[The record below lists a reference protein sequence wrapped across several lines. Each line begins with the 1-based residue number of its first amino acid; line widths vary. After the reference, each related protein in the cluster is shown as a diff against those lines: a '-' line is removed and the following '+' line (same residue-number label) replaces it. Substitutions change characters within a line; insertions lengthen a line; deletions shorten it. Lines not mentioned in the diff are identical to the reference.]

1 MDDQDKPP
9 QPPPGQDAKP
19 GPVARFFGGLLMT
32 AGVLVILTSG
42 ACTLYGLAIL
52 GAGQLMEILTFGVP
66 GILAGVG
73 LYVVGGLLWKGR
85 K

>member
-52 GAGQLMEILTFGVP
+52 GTDPVMEILAFGIP
-66 GILAGVG
+66 GILVG
-73 LYVVGGLLWKGR
+73 AALYILGGSLWKGR